1 MEQVKIIQE
10 GSEWVAVLPPHPDM
24 PGEELGLPAPTEAE
38 AQAEANAYN
47 AIMQSALYKFEF
59 NEDTNKYVVSLGK
72 EGEKFEAELLAD
84 AYEQAQEAYKKR
96 VSAEPPA
103 AEAPKPVVKRG
114 PRKAKANGGERAA
127 GGGRRR
133 QASRPSPSLQQL
145 NSARAEVSKQRHPG
159 SIKLE
164 AILTVTRPDHFQG
177 DQDRCLDQPS
187 PTAPIWSSPRS
198 GCRDR

>member
-1 MEQVKIIQE
+1 MEQTKIIRE
-10 GSEWVAVLPPHPDM
+10 GADWVAVLPPHPDM

-84 AYEQAQEAYKKR
+84 AYEQAQEAYKKN

-103 AEAPKPVVKRG
+103 AEAPKPVV
-114 PRKAKANGGERAA
+114 
-127 GGGRRR
+127 
-133 QASRPSPSLQQL
+133 
-145 NSARAEVSKQRHPG
+145 
-159 SIKLE
+159 
-164 AILTVTRPDHFQG
+164 
-177 DQDRCLDQPS
+177 
-187 PTAPIWSSPRS
+187 
-198 GCRDR
+198 

>member
-1 MEQVKIIQE
+1 MHIRMAIDTNVKHTTWVWLTTRGTMEQVKIVQE
-10 GSEWVAVLPPHPDM
+10 GNEWVAVLPPHPDM

-84 AYEQAQEAYKKR
+84 AYQQAQEAYKKN

-114 PRKAKANGGERAA
+114 PRKAKANGGEAPKEAA
-127 GGGRRR
+127 
-133 QASRPSPSLQQL
+133 QPEPNQL
-145 NSARAEVSKQRHPG
+145 EAKVDKLVSALARLDR
-159 SIKLE
+159 LE
-164 AILTVTRPDHFQG
+164 AILTVLAQTILKEIKPD
-177 DQDRCLDQPS
+177 
-187 PTAPIWSSPRS
+187 A
-198 GCRDR
+198 

>member
-1 MEQVKIIQE
+1 MRGTMEQVKIIQE
-10 GSEWVAVLPPHPDM
+10 SPDEWVAVLPPHPDM

-84 AYEQAQEAYKKR
+84 AYEQAQEAYKKN

-103 AEAPKPVVKRG
+103 AEAPKPVAKRG
-114 PRKAKANGGERAA
+114 PRKAKANEGEPVPVGG
-127 GGGRRR
+127 
-133 QASRPSPSLQQL
+133 QMP
-145 NSARAEVSKQRHPG
+145 ARIYVGDHP
-159 SIKLE
+159 L
-164 AILTVTRPDHFQG
+164 P
-177 DQDRCLDQPS
+177 
-187 PTAPIWSSPRS
+187 
-198 GCRDR
+198 